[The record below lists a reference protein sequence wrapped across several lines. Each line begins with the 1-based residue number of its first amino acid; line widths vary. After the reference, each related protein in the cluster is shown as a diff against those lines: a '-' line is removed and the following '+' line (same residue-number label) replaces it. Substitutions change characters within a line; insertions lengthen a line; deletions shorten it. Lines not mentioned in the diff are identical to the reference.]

1 MNHDSFSSS
10 SAGRSSSR
18 GSPGPRRQSP
28 IPTAGFSREE
38 AQVSVL
44 VGEDSSQNIA
54 SSAATIV
61 TKIECLLEDIVDA
74 LTENSPLTIPLRSR
88 KTGRE
93 TLVLY
98 PTASATGAR
107 RFTALLIILY
117 QIHEALVSHT
127 IITKRHIFY
136 QDKTLFVTQNYV
148 DQMIDDIA
156 FSFGVSRDA
165 LNIVAT
171 PKGLVVGGAF
181 QSEPGKLGVTI
192 PQEKELEDVDLSGV
206 QWVLVIEKDATFR
219 NLAAA
224 QYFAASTAG
233 PGLLV
238 TVFLH
243 LTVLSSTEMLTDLVQ
258 GKGFP
263 DLATRQFLYA
273 IHVQYPHIP
282 IHALV
287 DFDPAG
293 IGIMRTYQH
302 GSQSLRHEKN
312 VTVPELLWLGVK
324 SNDVFGRAARNRPMP
339 PPAHLA
345 NIERQSRQPGPAS
358 RRDAGIATQLANVN
372 YKTNSLTDKDRRQAV
387 SLLRALE
394 NQGALETGELNLCR
408 ELQFMLILNIKFEI
422 QAVDDGGNMA
432 KWLDERLSSAHGRD
446 DI

>member
-238 TVFLH
+238 T
-243 LTVLSSTEMLTDLVQ
+243 

-263 DLATRQFLYA
+263 DLATRQFLYT

-345 NIERQSRQPGPAS
+345 NIERQSRQSGPAS

-387 SLLRALE
+387 SLLKALE
-394 NQGALETGELNLCR
+394 KQGALEAEELNLCR

>member
-10 SAGRSSSR
+10 SAGKSSSR
-18 GSPGPRRQSP
+18 GSSGPRRQSSM
-28 IPTAGFSREE
+28 PTAGCSGEE
-38 AQVSVL
+38 AQVSIL

-54 SSAATIV
+54 SSAVTIV

-74 LTENSPLTIPLRSR
+74 LTENRPLAIPLRSR
-88 KTGRE
+88 KSGRE

-107 RFTALLIILY
+107 RFTALLLILY
-117 QIHEALVSHT
+117 HIHEALVSRT

-192 PQEKELEDVDLSGV
+192 PQEKELDGVDLSGV
-206 QWVLVIEKDATFR
+206 QWVLVIEKDV
-219 NLAAA
+219 NLD
-224 QYFAASTAG
+224 FLST
-233 PGLLV
+233 
-238 TVFLH
+238 
-243 LTVLSSTEMLTDLVQ
+243 LTVAN
-258 GKGFP
+258 GF
-263 DLATRQFLYA
+263 
-273 IHVQYPHIP
+273 YPHIP

-312 VTVPELLWLGVK
+312 VTVPGLLWLGVK

-339 PPAHLA
+339 PPARLA
-345 NIERQSRQPGPAS
+345 NIEHQSGQSVPAS
-358 RRDAGIATQLANVN
+358 QRDTGIPTQLANVN

-387 SLLRALE
+387 SLLKALE
-394 NQGALETGELNLCR
+394 KQGALEAEELNLCR

-422 QAVDDGGNMA
+422 QAVDGGGNMA
-432 KWLDERLSSAHGRD
+432 KWLDERLSSVHGRD
-446 DI
+446 GI

>member
-10 SAGRSSSR
+10 SAGKSSSR
-18 GSPGPRRQSP
+18 GSSGPRRQSSM
-28 IPTAGFSREE
+28 PTAGCSGEE
-38 AQVSVL
+38 AQVSIL
-44 VGEDSSQNIA
+44 VGEDSSQDIA
-54 SSAATIV
+54 SSAVTIV

-74 LTENSPLTIPLRSR
+74 LTENRPLAIPLRSR

-107 RFTALLIILY
+107 RFTALLLILY
-117 QIHEALVSHT
+117 HIHEALVSRT

-192 PQEKELEDVDLSGV
+192 PQEKELDGVDLSGV

-238 TVFLH
+238 T
-243 LTVLSSTEMLTDLVQ
+243 

-312 VTVPELLWLGVK
+312 VTVPGLLWLGVK

-339 PPAHLA
+339 PPARLA
-345 NIERQSRQPGPAS
+345 NIEHQSGQSVPAS
-358 RRDAGIATQLANVN
+358 RRDTGITTQLANVN

-387 SLLRALE
+387 SLLKALE
-394 NQGALETGELNLCR
+394 KQGALEAEGLNLCR

-422 QAVDDGGNMA
+422 QAVDGGGNMA
-432 KWLDERLSSAHGRD
+432 KWLDERLSSVHGRD
-446 DI
+446 GI